1 MKSTI
6 KFFSNYIFLFII
18 LIVLGILYR
27 RFEDKRMRE
36 ENLENVETIQKYLLN
51 DSSLNK
57 SKKPILWIHVPYEY
71 NSRNW
76 LSFGSR
82 SSFDLNQPYLYL
94 TVRSIIEKCDSSFTI
109 CLIDD
114 NSFYKLLPG
123 WTIDVNKV
131 ANPILDNI
139 RMLGFM
145 KLLYIYGGMI
155 CPISFLCMKDLI
167 GLYDKGISS
176 NKFFLCETVDRNI
189 TSTEYNF
196 YPNLI
201 FSGAPKE
208 CPTVA
213 NLIDFMSH
221 VISLDYTAEI
231 QFLGDFNKWC
241 ENKIQKG
248 EINIIN
254 GREIGTKTMD
264 DTTIL
269 VDDLLSNNYLNI
281 YSQTYGIYIPSD
293 ELLKRHHYNWFCR
306 MSAKQVMESNTII
319 GNYILVTISEGN
331 NKNGQILEP
340 LQVKPKGW
348 VGFWKTPLYPGLYG
362 QKPNFLGDNITM
374 LQYTGL

>member
-1 MKSTI
+1 MKSTM
-6 KFFSNYIFLFII
+6 KSFSNYIFLFII

-27 RFEDKRMRE
+27 RFEDKRIRE

-94 TVRSIIEKCDSSFTI
+94 TVRSIIEKCDSTFTI

-114 NSFYKLLPG
+114 NSFYKLIPG
-123 WTIDVNKV
+123 WTIDINKV
-131 ANPILDNI
+131 ANPILDNF
-139 RMLGFM
+139 RMLGLM
-145 KLLYIYGGMI
+145 KLLHMYGGMI

-167 GLYDKGISS
+167 GLYEKGISS

-208 CPTVA
+208 CPVVA

-221 VISLDYTAEI
+221 VISLDYTSEI
-231 QFLGDFNKWC
+231 QFLGDFNSWC

-248 EINIIN
+248 EITIIN

-264 DTTIL
+264 DTVIL

-331 NKNGQILEP
+331 NNNGQILEP

-362 QKPNFLGDNITM
+362 QKPNFLGDNLSM
-374 LQYTGL
+374 LRYTGR